1 MLHTTLILAGTLFV
15 AAFGL
20 VTAAEEPAAASSQ
33 NPVTTGFNSTNSSAT
48 ATNSAGQPGRPAD
61 KSYRLSYNDVILMR
75 VYQEDDL
82 TTRATVARDGM
93 VSLPLLGSV
102 KLAGKTLDEATA
114 WITELLDRE
123 YLVKPQ
129 VGLSVVEYGKR
140 RFTVMGQVQRPGP
153 YDFSADEELTLIQA
167 IAMAGGYTRIGAPW
181 KITLQRTVEGEQTIF
196 KLDAEAMAKDRN
208 GKPFLIRPDDTIT
221 VGEKRI

>member
-1 MLHTTLILAGTLFV
+1 MLRKKLILAWALFV
-15 AAFGL
+15 AALGPA
-20 VTAAEEPAAASSQ
+20 VAAEEQTAASPRS
-33 NPVTTGFNSTNSSAT
+33 PVTTGINS
-48 ATNSAGQPGRPAD
+48 TNSAGQSVRPAD
-61 KSYRLSYNDVILMR
+61 KSYRLSYNDVIAIR

-102 KLAGKTLDEATA
+102 KLAGKTLDEAAA
-114 WITELLDRE
+114 WITELLDRD
-123 YLVKPQ
+123 YIVKPQ

-140 RFTVMGQVQRPGP
+140 RFTVMGQVHRPGP
-153 YDFSADEELTLIQA
+153 YDFSADNELSLIQA

-181 KITLQRTVEGEQTIF
+181 KITLQRVVDGEQKIF
-196 KLDAEAMAKDRN
+196 KLNAESMAKDKKA
-208 GKPFLIRPDDTIT
+208 KPFLIHPDDTIT